1 MKRALT
7 LHLLG
12 LASLLI
18 YANCYT
24 TALPMPDSSYI
35 LNLSLATLALFILY
49 GLILWL
55 ARKAYHGPSDR
66 TLFNTIIIYAVAAR
80 LVLLL
85 WSPESSPLSD
95 DVYRYVWEGKIVAE
109 GYNPYIV
116 SPEMM
121 RSSGLADSA
130 IYPKINHPALPTIYP
145 PLAQYLFAT
154 AWIAGGDSLSGFRFL
169 SFLFELAA
177 LFLILAM
184 VRVYRLPEWTS
195 LIYAFS
201 PLVLIEFGFSS
212 HVDIL
217 GLPFLI
223 AALIYLKRGNPLAVG
238 VFLALAAMIKL
249 VAVIFLPL
257 LLIHFGGRRRYTF
270 LSGFVIVCALGYF
283 PFLLSAGP
291 GLFGSLWEYLG
302 RWEHNGSIFALLSG
316 IIGSAAARMI
326 SGGIFVGLSIF
337 LASKTKRLGGESTSE
352 NLPPAQAMLW
362 TMVSFL
368 LLGATVYP
376 WYLVWTLP
384 FLLLHRDAAILTFSG
399 TVFLSY
405 YVLIEK
411 YGGGEQ
417 PAGLMLALEYLPVYV
432 LLLWEML
439 RKYRKALTPSVGE
452 I

>member
-1 MKRALT
+1 MKKALI

-18 YANCYT
+18 YMNWFTSA
-24 TALPMPDSSYI
+24 PPIPDSSYI
-35 LNLSLATLALFILY
+35 LDLGLVTLVLFILY
-49 GLILWL
+49 GFILWF
-55 ARKAYHGPSDR
+55 ARKDYHGPRDG
-66 TLFNTIIIYAVAAR
+66 TLFNTIIIYAVVAR
-80 LVLLL
+80 FILLL

-109 GYNPYIV
+109 GYNPYV
-116 SPEMM
+116 ESPDMM
-121 RSSGLADSA
+121 RSSGLADST
-130 IYPKINHPALPTIYP
+130 IYPKINHPTLPTIYP

-154 AWIAGGDSLSGFRFL
+154 AWIAGGDSLFGFRFL
-169 SFLFELAA
+169 SFLFELIA
-177 LFLILAM
+177 LFLILGM

-223 AALIYLKRGNPLAVG
+223 AALIYLKRRNPLAVG

-249 VAVIFLPL
+249 ITVLFLPL

-270 LSGFVIVCALGYF
+270 LSGFLIVCALGYF

-302 RWEHNGSIFALLSG
+302 RWEHNGSIFSLLSG
-316 IIGSAAARMI
+316 ITGSATARVI
-326 SGGIFVGLSIF
+326 SGSIFVGLLSI
-337 LASKTKRLGGESTSE
+337 LASKTKRLDGESPSGK
-352 NLPPAQAMLW
+352 LPPAQAMLW

-384 FLLLHRDAAILTFSG
+384 FLLLYREAAILTFTG
-399 TVFLSY
+399 TVFISY

-411 YGGGEQ
+411 YGGGGQ
-417 PAGLMLALEYLPVYV
+417 PAGLLLALEYLPVYL
-432 LLLWEML
+432 LLLWGIL
-439 RKYRKALTPSVGE
+439 RRYRKALIPPVGE